1 MRQTPYITLKALK
14 ILLDDEVLQ
23 IIYNCYDSQD
33 FKNLTEID
41 SGGSALVY
49 DVYWKSTSRFAIKKF
64 NKSSNKE
71 SIINEIHLTGMV
83 NSHQNIIQFYGITK
97 LKDEMNYSLVL
108 EYADG
113 GTLRNYLRN
122 TITFEWDIQ
131 LRFSKEIASAVS
143 WLHDYKEI
151 IHGDLHPNNILIH
164 KDTIK
169 LADFGRSCQKGSSNH
184 TEAACGV
191 IPYMDPKFFEENHSY
206 RLTEKSDIYGLGVL
220 FWELTSRLSPFDF
233 ENKNKLEII
242 QIKQD
247 ILNGKREIPI
257 PNTNDKFVSLYKE
270 CWRHNPDERPSI
282 CKVIE
287 VLDSINPIDLIDP
300 KNNNVSTDLNSNE
313 SESTENEDSDLPSC
327 EEYDI
332 NSDRY
337 NI

>member
-1 MRQTPYITLKALK
+1 MIISKTRKLRLEVCNTKSRLK
-14 ILLDDEVLQ
+14 ILLDDEIVQLVHS
-23 IIYNCYDSQD
+23 YDPQN
-33 FKNLTEID
+33 FGNFTEIA

-49 DVYWKSTSRFAIKKF
+49 NVYWKSTSRFAIKKYKSF
-64 NKSSNKE
+64 NKE
-71 SIINEIHLTGMV
+71 AIINEIYLTGMV
-83 NSHQNIIQFYGITK
+83 NPHQNIIQFYGVTK

-131 LRFSKEIASAVS
+131 LRFSKEIASAIS
-143 WLHDYKEI
+143 WLHDDKEI

-169 LADFGRSCQKGSSNH
+169 LADFGH
-184 TEAACGV
+184 
-191 IPYMDPKFFEENHSY
+191 
-206 RLTEKSDIYGLGVL
+206 
-220 FWELTSRLSPFDF
+220 
-233 ENKNKLEII
+233 KLEII
-242 QIKQD
+242 QVKQD
-247 ILNGKREIPI
+247 ILNGNREIPI
-257 PNTNDKFVSLYKE
+257 QNTNNKFVSLYKE

-287 VLDSINPIDLIDP
+287 VLDSINPIDLVVP
-300 KNNNVSTDLNSNE
+300 KNNNVSTNLNSNK
-313 SESTENEDSDLPSC
+313 SESTEDSDLPSC

>member
-1 MRQTPYITLKALK
+1 MILYVKKLHFKECVTKNRLKALK

-97 LKDEMNYSLVL
+97 LK
-108 EYADG
+108 
-113 GTLRNYLRN
+113 
-122 TITFEWDIQ
+122 
-131 LRFSKEIASAVS
+131 
-143 WLHDYKEI
+143 
-151 IHGDLHPNNILIH
+151 
-164 KDTIK
+164 
-169 LADFGRSCQKGSSNH
+169 
-184 TEAACGV
+184 
-191 IPYMDPKFFEENHSY
+191 
-206 RLTEKSDIYGLGVL
+206 
-220 FWELTSRLSPFDF
+220 
-233 ENKNKLEII
+233 
-242 QIKQD
+242 
-247 ILNGKREIPI
+247 
-257 PNTNDKFVSLYKE
+257 E

>member
-1 MRQTPYITLKALK
+1 MWVKFHLRFKECVTKNRLKALK

-23 IIYNCYDSQD
+23 IIHSCYDSQD

-64 NKSSNKE
+64 NQSSNKE

-131 LRFSKEIASAVS
+131 LRFSKEIASAIS

-151 IHGDLHPNNILIH
+151 IHGDLHPNNILI
-164 KDTIK
+164 
-169 LADFGRSCQKGSSNH
+169 
-184 TEAACGV
+184 
-191 IPYMDPKFFEENHSY
+191 
-206 RLTEKSDIYGLGVL
+206 
-220 FWELTSRLSPFDF
+220 
-233 ENKNKLEII
+233 
-242 QIKQD
+242 
-247 ILNGKREIPI
+247 
-257 PNTNDKFVSLYKE
+257 
-270 CWRHNPDERPSI
+270 
-282 CKVIE
+282 
-287 VLDSINPIDLIDP
+287 
-300 KNNNVSTDLNSNE
+300 
-313 SESTENEDSDLPSC
+313 
-327 EEYDI
+327 
-332 NSDRY
+332 
-337 NI
+337 

>member
-1 MRQTPYITLKALK
+1 MIISKTRKLRLEVCNTKSRLK
-14 ILLDDEVLQ
+14 ILLDDEIVQLVHS
-23 IIYNCYDSQD
+23 YDPQN
-33 FKNLTEID
+33 FGNFTEIA

-49 DVYWKSTSRFAIKKF
+49 NVYWKSTSRFAIKKYKSF
-64 NKSSNKE
+64 NKE
-71 SIINEIHLTGMV
+71 AIINEIYLTGMV
-83 NSHQNIIQFYGITK
+83 NPHQNIIQFYGVTK

-131 LRFSKEIASAVS
+131 LRFSKEIASAIS
-143 WLHDYKEI
+143 WLHDDKEI

-169 LADFGRSCQKGSSNH
+169 LADFGRSCQKGSVSH
-184 TEAACGV
+184 TEV
-191 IPYMDPKFFEENHSY
+191 SI
-206 RLTEKSDIYGLGVL
+206 I
-220 FWELTSRLSPFDF
+220 WELTSRLSPFDF
-233 ENKNKLEII
+233 ENKDKLEII
-242 QIKQD
+242 QVKQD
-247 ILNGKREIPI
+247 ILNGNREIPI
-257 PNTNDKFVSLYKE
+257 QNTNNKFVSLYKE

-287 VLDSINPIDLIDP
+287 VLDSINPIDLVVP
-300 KNNNVSTDLNSNE
+300 KNNNVSTNLNSNK
-313 SESTENEDSDLPSC
+313 SESTEDSDLPSC